1 MDKQQEAYAGMFL
14 KLKNFGAKNTAKLAS
29 IATVPPLFTT
39 HGTNLADVF
48 AADAG
53 ARADLRGIAIDKG
66 LKRKTLETNALKI
79 SNALGAFAAIA
90 GDNALLKRA
99 DFNTSA
105 WYSSSEE
112 ELVTQATIVRDLGL
126 ANVAGLAGYAVL
138 PADVTALTTA
148 LTNFIAAIS
157 DPSLAADVRKEDNGK
172 LSDAIDKTRMHL
184 DTKLDVVMR
193 VFESTDPVFYR
204 LYLDARALDTNGS
217 TQAPTVIAPMEI
229 GVLKPLY
236 PSNKYNADTL
246 FTFQNSSEATELY
259 ISLSIDSAM
268 EGPNT
273 LNIPSGETR
282 QRLASNLAKD
292 GLYVMGINKGTTPG
306 ELKIWVE

>member
-39 HGTNLADVF
+39 HSSNLADMF
-48 AADAG
+48 AADTG

-66 LKRKTLETNALKI
+66 LKRKTLEINALKI

-105 WYSSSEE
+105 WYTSSEE

-126 ANVAGLAGYAVL
+126 ANVTGLAGYAVL
-138 PADVTALTTA
+138 PADITALTTA
-148 LTNFIAAIS
+148 LNSFVGAIS
-157 DPSLAADVRKEDNGK
+157 DPSLAADVRKEENGK
-172 LSDAIDKTRMHL
+172 LSDAIDKARMHL
-184 DTKLDVVMR
+184 DSKLDVVMR

-204 LYLDARALDTNGS
+204 LYLDARALDINGS
-217 TQAPTVIAPMEI
+217 TQAPTVIVPMEV
-229 GVLKPLY
+229 GLLKALY
-236 PSNKYNADTL
+236 TSKKYNPDTL
-246 FTFQNSSEATELY
+246 FTFQNTGTATELY
-259 ISLSIDSAM
+259 ISLSTNDNT
-268 EGPNT
+268 EGAIT
-273 LNIPSGETR
+273 LNIPAGETR

-292 GLYVMGINKGTTPG
+292 GLFLLGVNRGNEPG
-306 ELKIWVE
+306 ELKVWVE